1 MVDTENWWMGV
12 APIFAHPTGDVKRIA
27 VVGMGTGITAAT
39 MANADHVEHIDAYE
53 INHTL
58 KQIFHEYPE
67 GTMGAAT
74 NPKIAL
80 HWQDARTGLNLRS
93 KEKYDVITTAP
104 LYLRQ
109 AGAGLLNSIENM
121 RAIHARLKPDG
132 VVCMFSWGTDAQAL
146 TVRQTAAQVFPHQM
160 TINGGYLLLLSNQP
174 LDLSEETL
182 ARRLAEHAGDPLWDE
197 VAKYAGKGGASSL
210 VKRVDNPQF
219 YFGDGRL
226 ITTDDQPVL
235 EYPGYLE
242 RTVQA
247 LDYAPHHRMNL
258 PSLR

>member
-1 MVDTENWWMGV
+1 MD
-12 APIFAHPTGDVKRIA
+12 
-27 VVGMGTGITAAT
+27 
-39 MANADHVEHIDAYE
+39 E

-58 KQIFHEYPE
+58 KQVFREYPE

-80 HWQDARTGLNLRS
+80 HWQDARTGLNLRN
-93 KEKYDVITTAP
+93 EKYDVITTAP

-121 RAIHARLKPDG
+121 RAIHSRLKPNG

-146 TVRQTAAQVFPHQM
+146 TVRQTAAKVFPHQM

-174 LDLSEETL
+174 LDLSEGTL
-182 ARRLAEHAGDPLWDE
+182 ARRLTEHAGDPLWDE
-197 VAKYAGKGGASSL
+197 VSAYVGKQGAAGL
-210 VKRVDNPQF
+210 VERVDKPQF

-226 ITTDDQPVL
+226 ITTDDRPVL
-235 EYPGYLE
+235 EYPGFLE
-242 RTVQA
+242 VAVEA
-247 LDYAPHHRMNL
+247 LDYGPQHRLEL